1 MRNPKKAHANKDLSW
16 WFVISEGDALQTY
29 PPLGSTWAAKSAA
42 GILQGSTWAALT
54 AAGIPRQSTW
64 AALSA
69 AGICQ
74 NITYCSSLSCTYM
87 LWSKLSY
94 TVHKQEKH
102 ISLESR

>member
-1 MRNPKKAHANKDLSW
+1 MRNPKKAHANKDLSG

-29 PPLGSTWAAKSAA
+29 LLWGSTWAAKSAA

-74 NITYCSSLSCTYM
+74 KHSVCLGKQRFSVYFFQLLSCTEM
-87 LWSKLSY
+87 KNII
-94 TVHKQEKH
+94 Q
-102 ISLESR
+102 